1 MNETILGRCARAG
14 PRLCCVGGEVI
25 DGVVQMITD
34 RMRVDV
40 TEIEFVEIGEE
51 GVRITFK
58 SGDRKFVGGDEG

>member
-1 MNETILGRCARAG
+1 
-14 PRLCCVGGEVI
+14 
-25 DGVVQMITD
+25 MITD

-58 SGDRKFVGGDEG
+58 SGDRKFVGGDEGLKLHQRWKENGGRDAD